1 MDCSTDPLL
10 EPLTLVNLTRHAVKL
25 VLSGGQ
31 AIEMPPS
38 GRVAFVVAPAPRRW
52 ICLIQVGSGPAT
64 PVEVLDEP
72 SAPRGVALPAPRP
85 GVAYLV
91 SARVAE
97 ACPGRDDLLTPATGP
112 GEGALRDA
120 QGRVTA
126 VTRLKRFRRVAPSA
140 TRAVQAKEEG
150 TAS

>member
-1 MDCSTDPLL
+1 MNCATDSPPGPLA
-10 EPLTLVNLTRHAVKL
+10 LVNLTRHAINL
-25 VLSGGQ
+25 VLPGGQ
-31 AIEMPPS
+31 AIEIPPS

-52 ICLIQVGSGPAT
+52 ICPIQVGSDPPT

-72 SAPRGVALPAPRP
+72 SMPRRVALPSPRP

-97 ACPGRDDLLTPATGP
+97 ACPGRADLLTPATGP
-112 GEGALRDA
+112 GEGALRDT

-126 VTRLKRFRRVAPSA
+126 VTRLKRFRQAALP
-140 TRAVQAKEEG
+140 AVPEQGA
-150 TAS
+150 AS